1 MHDAQLTI
9 ENLVHWQNEF
19 LVKLKPNTKIENVR
33 QLGTIVAFDVKTN
46 ATSNYFNNLRDFL
59 YDNFI
64 ERGVLLRPLGNTIY
78 ILPPYIITKTQL
90 QNVYDVID
98 EVLEIL

>member
-1 MHDAQLTI
+1 
-9 ENLVHWQNEF
+9 

-59 YDNFI
+59 YDRFI
-64 ERGVLLRPLGNTIY
+64 ERGILLRPLGNTIY
-78 ILPPYIITKTQL
+78 ILPPYIITKEQL
-90 QNVYDVID
+90 QTVYDIID